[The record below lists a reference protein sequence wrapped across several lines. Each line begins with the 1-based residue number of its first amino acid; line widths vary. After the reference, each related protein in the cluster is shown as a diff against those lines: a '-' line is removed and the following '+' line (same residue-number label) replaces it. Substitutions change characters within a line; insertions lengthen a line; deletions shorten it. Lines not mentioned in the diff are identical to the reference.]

1 MSRQVEESMHPNQ
14 NDGIW
19 QFAVGARE
27 YRKDL
32 VPTVEQIKA
41 AVARE
46 SSEKVSGVDK
56 TNRLQATA
64 EMVYLRHTIE
74 EEIVKVYWING
85 EKGHMALS
93 LR

>member
-1 MSRQVEESMHPNQ
+1 MEYNLR
-14 NDGIW
+14 

-32 VPTVEQIKA
+32 VLTVEQIKA

-46 SSEKVSGVDK
+46 SGEKVSGADK

-64 EMVYLRHTIE
+64 EMI
-74 EEIVKVYWING
+74 
-85 EKGHMALS
+85 
-93 LR
+93 